1 MVLVLFSEIV
11 WNWESH
17 CAPRK
22 ADASEGNPGS
32 MQFLII
38 HGGWAKKD
46 VAHVCAPQEELSI
59 SHLGVFNCDSP
70 E

>member
-1 MVLVLFSEIV
+1 MALVFSEIV

-22 ADASEGNPGS
+22 VDASEGDPGS
-32 MQFLII
+32 RQLLILR
-38 HGGWAKKD
+38 GGRAKND
-46 VAHVCAPQEELSI
+46 VPHVCAPQEELSI